1 MFLKTLLEEGNDVTD
16 LAFECMSALD
26 SKLRLYSVMLA
37 KLCLEK
43 EPEIFL
49 PKRTVLVGLS
59 DAFADA
65 ENDKAASEA
74 LAALHIVIKNSI
86 QVGPTEFVPEIGVLF
101 GCFSNS
107 PLKMGMQIIINLC
120 YTVTPDEGSI
130 RLLVRCF
137 AGSIQQAL

>member
-16 LAFECMSALD
+16 LAFECMSAQD

-49 PKRTVLVGLS
+49 PKRTVLVGLI

-86 QVGPTEFVPEIGVLF
+86 QVGLTEFATVVELHCFPNIALRNNVAILNEEIHDVFCLF
-101 GCFSNS
+101 HARS
-107 PLKMGMQIIINLC
+107 
-120 YTVTPDEGSI
+120 
-130 RLLVRCF
+130 
-137 AGSIQQAL
+137 